1 MAAER
6 SGYCGLTKFNA
17 QAPIRARYYR
27 LYSVGKDIEYDTG
40 PLEPSAYC
48 QKCSFHAFYVHD
60 IAIMGEILNDIS
72 NIESRGVLYGDRIQ
86 PGRNDRYNE
95 IIAKTCIVVRRF
107 DCNRRFFYSVKR
119 EFIRKSNYN
128 QNIQLYKK
136 KN

>member
-48 QKCSFHAFYVHD
+48 QKCSFHVFYVHD

-107 DCNRRFFYSVKR
+107 DCTVVR
-119 EFIRKSNYN
+119 
-128 QNIQLYKK
+128 
-136 KN
+136 